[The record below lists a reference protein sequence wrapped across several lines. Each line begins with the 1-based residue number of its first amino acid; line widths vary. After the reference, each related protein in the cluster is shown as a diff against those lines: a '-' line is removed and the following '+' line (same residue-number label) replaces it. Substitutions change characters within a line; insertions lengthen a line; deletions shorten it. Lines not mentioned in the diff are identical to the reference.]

1 MPRGGRIACPLCIA
15 SLSVGPIGS
24 SPAAF
29 QLFFPSP
36 LVSGITL
43 QGIGMSLSQI
53 ELTQTENPVDQI
65 ERIASHN
72 QWAFDRDE
80 EDEISIAVTG
90 TWTEYNIAFTWLSD
104 IEALHVA
111 CAFDLKVPQAR
122 RGEALALIALINE
135 QLWIGHFDIWPQDGV
150 IMFRHAM
157 LLAGGAA
164 LNVRQCEAALTSAV
178 VACERYYQAFQFVVW
193 AGKSG
198 REALD
203 TAMLE
208 TKGEA

>member
-1 MPRGGRIACPLCIA
+1 MRRCFDWAAVRGRSQLVYPRVSKSGD
-15 SLSVGPIGS
+15 
-24 SPAAF
+24 AAF
-29 QLFFPSP
+29 A
-36 LVSGITL
+36 VSSSW
-43 QGIGMSLSQI
+43 GIGMSLLQI
-53 ELTQTENPVDQI
+53 ELTHNENPVDQI

-72 QWAFDRDE
+72 QWSFDRDE

-90 TWTEYNIAFTWLSD
+90 TWADYHIAFTWLSD

-111 CAFDLKVPQAR
+111 CAFDLKVPPFR
-122 RGEALALIALINE
+122 RNEALGLIALINE

-150 IMFRHAM
+150 IMFRHSI
-157 LLAGGAA
+157 LLAGGAS
-164 LNVRQCEAALTSAV
+164 LNAQQCEAALANAV
-178 VACERYYQAFQFVVW
+178 TACERYYQAFQFVVW

-203 TAMLE
+203 TLMLE